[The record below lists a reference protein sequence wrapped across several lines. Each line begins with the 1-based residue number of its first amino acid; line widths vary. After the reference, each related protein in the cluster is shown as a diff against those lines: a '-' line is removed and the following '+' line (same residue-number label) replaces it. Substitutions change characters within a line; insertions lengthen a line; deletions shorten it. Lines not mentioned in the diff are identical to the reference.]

1 MNKNTF
7 AEAARIQA
15 AQLPAD
21 SESRAILE
29 YLSGYAVG
37 WRNAKPW
44 SIMAEAL
51 KALGFYQ
58 VSKSRFQQTLL
69 KKSRS
74 NKSDIFIG
82 STDADPAGFFL
93 IETPD
98 DVAVALEFYDRRI
111 EATQKNRSRL
121 AELSVLAF
129 GK

>member
-1 MNKNTF
+1 MSENTF
-7 AEAARIQA
+7 AEAARVTA

-21 SESRAILE
+21 SEARAILE

-51 KALGFYQ
+51 KALGFYH
-58 VSKSRFQQTLL
+58 VSKSRFQQRLL

-74 NKSDIFIG
+74 NSSNIFIG

-93 IETPD
+93 IQNED